1 LIKAQDLGRE
11 RVVTRLVVRDL
22 SAGVQVASLEVDLVP
37 TSISRTYSGVLRAG
51 EDEVDL
57 VVAEIHS
64 SRKRS

>member
-1 LIKAQDLGRE
+1 M
-11 RVVTRLVVRDL
+11 TRLVVRDL